1 MPNSAVTKPSRIP
14 HPASRIPYPIK
25 TMNILACTDGSL
37 YSTSVY
43 DHAAWASRQMSD
55 ASIHVLHMLNPHHEE
70 PAKANYSGSMGVGAR
85 SALLNELVELEAAR
99 AKIAQK
105 RGQAI
110 LEDASLHLK
119 GLGVEKVVAD
129 QWHGKLSDE
138 IANYERNADLVV
150 IGKRGNNAD
159 FEKGHLGSNL
169 ERVVRS
175 CQHPVLVASRSFE
188 PMKNFVL
195 AFDGGTSAKKAVD
208 YVACEPLLRGMHCC
222 LLYVGSGN
230 AKIEAALAEAE
241 ATLTKAGYEIS
252 IEQRSGEPDKVIGDI
267 VAQDHINLLVMGA
280 YGHSAIRQMILGSTT
295 TAMIRTVKIPVLLF
309 R

>member
-1 MPNSAVTKPSRIP
+1 
-14 HPASRIPYPIK
+14 
-25 TMNILACTDGSL
+25 MNILACTDGSL

-43 DHAAWASRQMSD
+43 DHAAWASRQMGN

-70 PAKANYSGSMGVGAR
+70 PAKTNYSGRMGVGTR
-85 SALLNELVELEAAR
+85 DALLNELVELEAAK

-110 LEDASLHLK
+110 LEDATTHLNES
-119 GLGVEKVVAD
+119 GISDVVAD

-138 IANYERNADLVV
+138 IEKYERNADLVV

-175 CQHPVLVASRSFE
+175 CQHPVLVASRAFDKMQS
-188 PMKNFVL
+188 FVL
-195 AFDGGTSAKKAVD
+195 AFDGGASAKKAVN
-208 YVACEPLLRGMHCC
+208 YVTNQPLLKGMHCY

-230 AKIEAALAEAE
+230 AKIEAELAKTE
-241 ATLTKAGYEIS
+241 ATLKAAGYEVT
-252 IEQRSGEPDKVIGDI
+252 IEHRDGDPEKIIGDI
-267 VAQDHINLLVMGA
+267 VAQDHIDLLVMGA
-280 YGHSAIRQMILGSTT
+280 YGHSSIRQMIVGSTT
-295 TAMIRTVKIPVLLF
+295 SAMIRTVKIPVLLF

>member
-1 MPNSAVTKPSRIP
+1 MS
-14 HPASRIPYPIK
+14 
-25 TMNILACTDGSL
+25 NILACTDGSL
-37 YSTSVY
+37 YSNSVY
-43 DHAAWASRQMSD
+43 DHAAWASRQMDS

-70 PAKANYSGSMGVGAR
+70 PAKLNYSGSMGVGAR
-85 SALLNELVELEAAR
+85 TALLNELVELEAAK

-110 LEDASLHLK
+110 LEDATTHLK
-119 GLGVEKVVAD
+119 EAGVTEVVAD

-175 CQHPVLVASRSFE
+175 CQHPVLVASRAFDKME
-188 PMKNFVL
+188 NFVL
-195 AFDGGTSAKKAVD
+195 AFDGGKSALKAVE
-208 YVACEPLLRGMHCC
+208 YVAAEPLLKGMHCY

-230 AKIEAALAEAE
+230 AKAEASLAEAQS
-241 ATLTKAGYEIS
+241 TLSKAGYEVT
-252 IEQRSGEPDKVIGDI
+252 IEQRDGEPEKVIGDV

-280 YGHSAIRQMILGSTT
+280 YGHSSIRQLIVGSTT
-295 TAMIRTVKIPVLLF
+295 SAMIRTVKIPVLLF

>member
-1 MPNSAVTKPSRIP
+1 
-14 HPASRIPYPIK
+14 
-25 TMNILACTDGSL
+25 MNILACTDGSL

-43 DHAAWASRQMSD
+43 DHAAWASRQMGS

-70 PAKANYSGSMGVGAR
+70 PQKLNYSGSMGVGAR
-85 SALLNELVELEAAR
+85 TTLLNELVELESAK

-110 LEDASLHLK
+110 LEDARAHLQQA
-119 GLGVEKVVAD
+119 GIAQVQAD

-138 IANYERNADLVV
+138 ISKYECDADLVV

-175 CQHPVLVASRSFE
+175 CQHPVLVASRAYDK
-188 PMKNFVL
+188 MDNFVL
-195 AFDGGTSAKKAVD
+195 AFDGGSSAKKAVQ
-208 YVACEPLLRGMHCC
+208 YIAQEPLLKGMHAY

-230 AKIEAALAEAE
+230 AKVEADLAEAE
-241 ATLTKAGYEIS
+241 ATLKAAGYEVT
-252 IEQRSGEPDKVIGDI
+252 IEHRDGEPEKVISDI
-267 VAQDHINLLVMGA
+267 VAQDHIDLLVMGA
-280 YGHSAIRQMILGSTT
+280 YGHSSIRQLIVGSTT
-295 TAMIRTVKIPVLLF
+295 TAMIRTVTIPVLLF

>member
-1 MPNSAVTKPSRIP
+1 
-14 HPASRIPYPIK
+14 
-25 TMNILACTDGSL
+25 MNILACTDGSL
-37 YSTSVY
+37 YSNSVY
-43 DHAAWASRQMSD
+43 DHAAWASRQMGS

-70 PAKANYSGSMGVGAR
+70 PAKLNYSGSMGVGAR
-85 SALLNELVELEAAR
+85 TALLNELVELEAAK

-110 LEDASLHLK
+110 LEDASTHLK
-119 GLGVEKVVAD
+119 EAGVDQVVAD

-138 IANYERNADLVV
+138 ISKYEADADLVV

-175 CQHPVLVASRSFE
+175 CQHPVLVASRAFDKME
-188 PMKNFVL
+188 NFVL
-195 AFDGGTSAKKAVD
+195 AFDGGASAKKAVE
-208 YVACEPLLRGMHCC
+208 YVATQPLLKGMHGY

-230 AKIEAALAEAE
+230 PKIEAALAETKSTLE
-241 ATLTKAGYEIS
+241 AAGFEIT
-252 IEQRSGEPDKVIGDI
+252 IEQRDGEPEKVIDQV
-267 VAQDHINLLVMGA
+267 VAQDHIDLLAMGA
-280 YGHSAIRQMILGSTT
+280 YGHSAIRQFIVGSTT
-295 TAMIRTVKIPVLLF
+295 TAMIGSVKIPVLLF

>member
-1 MPNSAVTKPSRIP
+1 
-14 HPASRIPYPIK
+14 
-25 TMNILACTDGSL
+25 MNILACTDGSL
-37 YSTSVY
+37 YSPSVY
-43 DHAAWASRQMSD
+43 DHAAWASQQMSG
-55 ASIHVLHMLNPHHEE
+55 ASVHVIHMLNPHHET
-70 PAKANYSGSMGVGAR
+70 PATTNYSGCIGLGSR
-85 SALLNELVELEAAR
+85 KALLDELVELEGAT

-110 LEDASLHLK
+110 LEDATTYLQTA
-119 GLGVEKVVAD
+119 GVQQVVAD

-138 IANYERNADLVV
+138 IANYEANADLVV

-175 CQHPVLVASRSFE
+175 CQHPVLVASRTFGK
-188 PMKNFVL
+188 MDNFVL
-195 AFDGGTSAKKAVD
+195 AFDGGASAKKAVH
-208 YVACEPLLRGMHCC
+208 YAAQEPLLRGMHCY

-230 AKIEAALAEAE
+230 AKVEAALAEAE
-241 ATLTKAGYEIS
+241 NTLKKAGFEVTV
-252 IEQRSGEPDKVIGDI
+252 EQRDGEPEKVIGDI
-267 VAQDHINLLVMGA
+267 VAQDHIDLLVMGA
-280 YGHSAIRQMILGSTT
+280 YGHSSIRQLIVGSTT